1 MTTINIG
8 NVKIN
13 KTAAL
18 APMASVADKSYR
30 LMARRFGASY
40 VVGEMVSSKGLFYSD
55 RKTAQLLTI
64 TDEERPMAVQL
75 FGDDPDF
82 MANAIPIC
90 EKYCPDIIDIN
101 MGCPVPKVA
110 GNGSGAS
117 LMRDIRLG
125 ERIVKAMVKATDIP
139 ITAKIRKGWDDNNIN
154 AVEYAKMLESAGVS
168 AITVHGRTRAQMYTG
183 RADWDIIKAVKSAV
197 SIPVIGNGDVN
208 TLDDCRRMYEYT
220 HCDLVM
226 IGRGSYGRPWIFEQ
240 IDRFYR
246 DATIL
251 PDPTTEEKMQIM
263 LDHVRLILDDKGEE
277 VGMREAR
284 KYATW
289 YIKGHR
295 NAAKL
300 RNQCGRLEKFS
311 DLEEV
316 AQIILADKNIQL

>member
-1 MTTINIG
+1 MTTIKIG
-8 NVKIN
+8 NVEIN

-18 APMASVADKSYR
+18 APMASVADKPYR
-30 LMARRFGASY
+30 LMAKRFGASY
-40 VVGEMVSSKGLFYSD
+40 VVGEMVSAKGLFYSD
-55 RKTAQLLTI
+55 RKAARLLTV
-64 TDEERPMAVQL
+64 TDQERPMAVQL
-75 FGDDPDF
+75 FGSEPNF
-82 MANAIPIC
+82 MADAITIC

-117 LMRDIRLG
+117 LMRDIHLG
-125 ERIVKAMVKATDIP
+125 ERIVKAMVRATDIP

-168 AITVHGRTRAQMYTG
+168 AITVHGRTKVQMYTG
-183 RADWDIIKAVKSAV
+183 RADWDIIKAVKNAV

-208 TLDDCRRMYEYT
+208 SLDECRRMYEYT
-220 HCDLVM
+220 NCDLVM

-240 IDRFYR
+240 IDRFYQ

-251 PDPTTEEKMQIM
+251 PEPTIEEKMQIM
-263 LDHVRLILDDKGEE
+263 LDHVRLIIDDKGEKM
-277 VGMREAR
+277 GMLEAR
-284 KYATW
+284 KHAAW
-289 YIKGHR
+289 YIKGNH

-300 RNQCGRLEKFS
+300 RNQCGRLEKFA

-316 AQIILADKNIQL
+316 VEIVLAGRNV

>member
-1 MTTINIG
+1 MTTIKIG

-18 APMASVADKSYR
+18 APMASVADRPYR

-55 RKTAQLLTI
+55 RKAAELLSV

-75 FGDDPDF
+75 FGDDPNF
-82 MANAIPIC
+82 MANAISIC

-125 ERIVKAMVKATDIP
+125 ERIVKAMVQATDIP
-139 ITAKIRKGWDDNNIN
+139 ITAKIRKGWDDDNVN

-168 AITVHGRTRAQMYTG
+168 AITIHGRTKVQMYTG
-183 RADWDIIKAVKSAV
+183 RADWDIIKAVKNAV
-197 SIPVIGNGDVN
+197 NIPVIGNGDVN
-208 TLDDCRRMYEYT
+208 SLDDCIRMYQYT
-220 HCDLVM
+220 NCDLVM

-240 IDRFYR
+240 IDRFFL
-246 DATIL
+246 DGTIL
-251 PDPTTEEKMQIM
+251 PEPTTEEKMRIM
-263 LDHVRLILDDKGEE
+263 LDHVRLILEDKGEKM
-277 VGMREAR
+277 GMREAR
-284 KYATW
+284 K
-289 YIKGHR
+289 H
-295 NAAKL
+295 
-300 RNQCGRLEKFS
+300 
-311 DLEEV
+311 
-316 AQIILADKNIQL
+316 